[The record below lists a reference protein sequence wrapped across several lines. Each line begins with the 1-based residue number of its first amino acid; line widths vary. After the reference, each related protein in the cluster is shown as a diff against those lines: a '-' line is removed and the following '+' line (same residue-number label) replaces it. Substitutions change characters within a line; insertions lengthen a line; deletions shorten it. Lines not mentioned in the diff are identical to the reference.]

1 MTRPTLCS
9 LALPLLLLGACQ
21 PAPRSSGGSASAA
34 VNAACRVEVDRVYA
48 AQNRA
53 DLSRRDERDTPF
65 ASSYLPGITTRQLS
79 QQYARGNQMAECV
92 AANSNGQAT
101 PPAPS
106 TPGPTFSPAARVN

>member
-1 MTRPTLCS
+1 MTRPILCS

-21 PAPRSSGGSASAA
+21 SAPPRSSASAA

-92 AANSNGQAT
+92 SANSNGQAST
-101 PPAPS
+101 PNPS
-106 TPGPTFSPAARVN
+106 TPGPTFSPAARIN